1 MIVDLQFVALRLA
14 VDDVL
19 HDHREVEEH
28 RDDHQR
34 HDREHELERQVVLEL
49 ARQVRGAGLAAVE
62 RDGPGRGAPHQHADD
77 QGGDRGP
84 GPQRAHV
91 RGLGRDADRPAEAE
105 DLLHRAPGGGHRH
118 DDGGRSQS
126 QDPACAPGAGPG
138 RRPISA
144 HCCCLPPRT
153 VHALRPGAED
163 GSGRCG
169 ERPGDPGPDVGA
181 ETIRASHYALSEGR
195 AGCHGAAHPG
205 RHTERIPP
213 VGAAAV
219 APEPEVSADACAA

>member
-1 MIVDLQFVALRLA
+1 MTSGTTVSTSSSGRLYWNWRGRSEAPALRRWNATVQA
-14 VDDVL
+14 V
-19 HDHREVEEH
+19 
-28 RDDHQR
+28 
-34 HDREHELERQVVLEL
+34 
-49 ARQVRGAGLAAVE
+49 
-62 RDGPGRGAPHQHADD
+62 APHTSTPTIRAATAD
-77 QGGDRGP
+77 QVHSVRISAASGVTPTGQPKRRTSSTEHP
-84 GPQRAHV
+84 EVVTATTTAAAASPRTRRA
-91 RGLGRDADRPAEAE
+91 RPVT
-105 DLLHRAPGGGHRH
+105 
-118 DDGGRSQS
+118 
-126 QDPACAPGAGPG
+126 GPG